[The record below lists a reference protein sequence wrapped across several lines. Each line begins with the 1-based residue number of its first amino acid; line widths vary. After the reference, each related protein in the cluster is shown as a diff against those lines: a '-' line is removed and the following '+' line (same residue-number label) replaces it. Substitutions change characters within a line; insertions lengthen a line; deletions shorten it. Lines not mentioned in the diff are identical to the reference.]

1 MKANKDKKENPFVVA
16 QMAHPENQ
24 READRRKEAC
34 QGFTYVSTVGW
45 ICRREGIRR
54 KDSEWQKQ
62 VKAFDPA
69 PER

>member
-24 READRRKEAC
+24 REDDRRKEAC